1 MALETGREG
10 RGRSQFPEGGH
21 RASPGIP
28 CPAAPT
34 LSRGWQQASPKCPA
48 CLPPLP
54 EAQGQVQRG
63 FGGTCGGGVAAVS
76 VGSGAKGGTV
86 QSLSALEANP
96 TCISPEK
103 YSDVPNTSS
112 KGWMFPFYLVYM
124 WCLQLLPEEQRM
136 REGERSGAALLPPS
150 VKLIH
155 G

>member
-1 MALETGREG
+1 MQPVP
-10 RGRSQFPEGGH
+10 RGRAHSQPRH
-21 RASPGIP
+21 P
-28 CPAAPT
+28 
-34 LSRGWQQASPKCPA
+34 LSRSSHAFPRLAAGKPQVPCVFATPA
-48 CLPPLP
+48 RGTGPGRV
-54 EAQGQVQRG
+54 AQRG
-63 FGGTCGGGVAAVS
+63 FGGTCRGGVAAVS

-103 YSDVPNTSS
+103 YGDVSNTSS

-124 WCLQLLPEEQRM
+124 WYLQLLPEEQRI

-155 G
+155 V